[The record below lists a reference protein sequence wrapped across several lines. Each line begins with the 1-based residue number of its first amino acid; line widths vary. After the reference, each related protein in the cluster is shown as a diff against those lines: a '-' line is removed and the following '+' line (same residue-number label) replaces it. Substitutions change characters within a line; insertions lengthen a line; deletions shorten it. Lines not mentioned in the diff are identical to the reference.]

1 MFGSAVNNKGK
12 LEKNQKV
19 KEGPCIFP
27 FTYKW
32 KEHNEC
38 VPTEKGKICATSLK
52 KGKRRTLKTYGYCEK
67 KSMKTKKRATL
78 KILKKLEDEKDY
90 DNPMYKK
97 LEEVLSS

>member
-38 VPTEKGKICATSLK
+38 IPTEKGKICATSLK
-52 KGKRRTLKTYGYCEK
+52 KGKRRTLKTYGYCKVKPKVTLK
-67 KSMKTKKRATL
+67 KSTLKMIKKLLLKVMKTQTSLTRENKQ
-78 KILKKLEDEKDY
+78 
-90 DNPMYKK
+90 
-97 LEEVLSS
+97 